1 MDLIDEQQRPL
12 PDLAAVGRGSEDLT
26 QVGHP
31 GEGRGGLLE
40 EQARAIGQKT
50 GDRRLAAARRP
61 PQDDGG
67 QATGSHHASQWRV
80 RGEQLVLADYVV
92 ECPRAQPVGQRAPRI
107 MDRTGTI
114 GA

>member
-1 MDLIDEQQRPL
+1 MME
-12 PDLAAVGRGSEDLT
+12 
-26 QVGHP
+26 
-31 GEGRGGLLE
+31 
-40 EQARAIGQKT
+40 
-50 GDRRLAAARRP
+50 
-61 PQDDGG
+61 